1 VSLLV
6 LGPLEVAH
14 DGRSYPVRR
23 GRPRRLLLAL
33 LVRRGDGV
41 PRDVLIDQLWG
52 DEPPV
57 NADNALHLL
66 ISYLRRALAGTDVQ
80 VDRAPSGYRLALPQD
95 GVDMFRFEDLVRAAT
110 AAVMN
115 PAQQLRFA
123 AEALALWR
131 GPALS
136 EAADDA
142 FAQGE
147 IARLDELRLQA
158 YEARAAGLLALGRHD
173 EALPDLAQLVRE
185 HPFRERL
192 HGQFALGLY
201 RCGRQADA
209 LRALEAT
216 RAALVDELGL
226 DPGPALQTLEQ
237 QILRQDPALDP
248 PPAAEPDP
256 VADVP
261 APVIAAEPSGLPAPP
276 VPLTPLIG
284 RDDEVAAVRRLLAGH
299 RLVTVT
305 GPGGVGK
312 TRLGVET
319 VRERDGVVWWADLAA
334 VPPGP
339 GVEVAVAAAVG
350 TGLATADA
358 VSELRRWI
366 GGQDVLLVLD
376 TCEHVVADLNGLL
389 AGLLA
394 GCPGLRV
401 LATSRRPLGV
411 PGEATWPVPPLALP
425 DAVRLFSDRA
435 AAVRPALVLDE
446 GTTGDVAAVCRLLD
460 GLPLA
465 IELAAGHATA
475 MSPAKIAEV
484 LSDRMRLLG
493 NGPGSTARHAGL
505 RAAVEWSYDLL
516 TGEEAVFLD
525 RLSVF
530 AGPFP
535 LEAGV
540 EVAGAGLRT
549 DGLRLLVGLVRQSL
563 VSPTGDDHFRL
574 LDTIRAY
581 AADRLAAD
589 PEEARAAGD
598 RHARWYATFAEDAD
612 RNIRGADQAGW
623 FAELRTASADLRAAL
638 RHCLGGAAPRPT
650 LGAQLVCS
658 LSWFWSYEGSF
669 SEARRWIAE
678 ARAAGPHGARLDAWL
693 HLASGMHAESSGEL
707 GTAEQECR
715 QAAAAFAAIDDVR
728 GEARSMLHLG
738 TATWALGRLGEAADA
753 QDRAVALFRSVADD
767 SGTGLGLVLR
777 ARTALDQG
785 DTGLAEGLLVD
796 ARHVLRRVGDQ
807 HLVGLCLEQLARTH
821 LAAGHPAEAAAPA
834 RESLA
839 IFESAGYP
847 EGVTAALQTLGQVH
861 LAHADPAT
869 AVTLYRRAADTARE
883 LGQPTA
889 LAESVELLA
898 EAVLTDDAVRA
909 AQLLGHAELLRMEV
923 GAPRTPLLVQ
933 RLDRWFPGLR
943 RSLGDRY
950 GAAAAEGRE
959 RTTEELLDDTGD
971 RCPPV
976 DDPRPAERLGLI

>member
-1 VSLLV
+1 MSLLV

-14 DGRSYPVRR
+14 AGRSHPVRR

-33 LVRRGDGV
+33 LVRRGDAV

-66 ISYLRRALAGTDVQ
+66 ISYLRRALADTDVK
-80 VDRAPSGYRLALPQD
+80 VDRTPSGYRLVVPRD
-95 GVDMFRFEDLVRAAT
+95 GVDMFRFEDLARAAT
-110 AAVMN
+110 AASMN
-115 PAQQLRFA
+115 AAQQLRFA

-147 IARLDELRLQA
+147 ITRLDELRLQA
-158 YEARAAGLLALGRHD
+158 HEARAAGLLALGRHD
-173 EALPDLAQLVRE
+173 EALADLAQLVRE

-192 HGQFALGLY
+192 HGQFALALY
-201 RCGRQADA
+201 RSGRQADA

-226 DPGPALQTLEQ
+226 DPSPALQTLER

-256 VADVP
+256 VADVAPPGIP
-261 APVIAAEPSGLPAPP
+261 AAPSGSPELP

-284 RDDEVAAVRRLLAGH
+284 REEEAAGVRRLLAGH
-299 RLVTVT
+299 RMVTVT

-312 TRLGVET
+312 TRLAVEA
-319 VRERDGVVWWADLAA
+319 VQGRDGVVWWADLATVA
-334 VPPGP
+334 RGP
-339 GVEVAVAAAVG
+339 GVGMALATAAG
-350 TGLATADA
+350 TGLATGDA

-366 GGQDVLLVLD
+366 GSREVLLVLD
-376 TCEHVVADLNGLL
+376 TCEHVAEDLNGLL
-389 AGLLA
+389 APLLA
-394 GCPGLRV
+394 GCRGLRV

-411 PGEATWPVPPLALP
+411 PGEMTWPVPPLALP
-425 DAVRLFSDRA
+425 DAMRLFHERA

-446 GTTGDVAAVCRLLD
+446 GTARDVATVCRLLD

-465 IELAAGHATA
+465 IELAAAHAA
-475 MSPAKIAEV
+475 ALSPAKIAGV
-484 LSDRMRLLG
+484 LGDRMRLLG
-493 NGPGSTARHAGL
+493 GGSGTPARHAGL

-516 TGEEAVFLD
+516 ADEEAVFLN

-530 AGPFP
+530 AGPFS

-563 VSPTGDDHFRL
+563 VSPTDDDHFRL

-581 AADRLAAD
+581 AADRLATQPD
-589 PEEARAAGD
+589 EVRAAGD
-598 RHARWYATFAEDAD
+598 RHARWYAAFAEEAD

-623 FAELRTASADLRAAL
+623 FAELRTASADLRTAL
-638 RHCLGGAAPRPT
+638 RHCLDGPPPRPT

-669 SEARRWIAE
+669 AEARRWIAE
-678 ARAAGPHGARLDAWL
+678 ARAAGTHGARIDASL
-693 HLASGMHAESSGEL
+693 HLATGMHAESMGEL
-707 GTAEQECR
+707 GTAEEECR
-715 QAAAAFAAIDDVR
+715 RAAAGFAAIDDVR
-728 GEARSMLHLG
+728 GEARSLLHLG
-738 TATWALGRLGEAADA
+738 TATWALGRLDEAADA
-753 QDRAVALFRSVADD
+753 QDRAVTLFRSVAHD

-777 ARTALDQG
+777 ARTALDHG
-785 DTGLAEGLLVD
+785 ETELAGQLLVD

-821 LAAGHPAEAAAPA
+821 LAAGHPTEAAAPA
-834 RESLA
+834 RESLE

-861 LAHADPAT
+861 LAGGDPVT
-869 AVTLYRRAADTARE
+869 ALSLYRRAADTARE

-898 EAVLTDDAVRA
+898 EALLTDDAVRA
-909 AQLLGHAELLRMEV
+909 AQLLGRAEQLRIEV
-923 GAPRTPLLVQ
+923 GAPRTRLQLR
-933 RLDRWFPGLR
+933 RLDRWSPRLR
-943 RSLGDRY
+943 RALGDRY
-950 GAAAAEGRE
+950 EAAVAEGRQ
-959 RTTEELLDDTGD
+959 RSVEELLDGTCD
-971 RCPPV
+971 R
-976 DDPRPAERLGLI
+976 

>member
-6 LGPLEVAH
+6 LGPLEVEH
-14 DGRSYPVRR
+14 DGRSYPIRR

-33 LVRRGDGV
+33 LLRRGDPV
-41 PRDVLIDQLWG
+41 PQDVLIDQLWG

-66 ISYLRRALAGTDVQ
+66 VSYLRRVLAGTEVR
-80 VDRAPSGYRLALPQD
+80 VDRAPSGYRLELPRD
-95 GVDMFRFEDLVRAAT
+95 RVDMFRFEDLVRAAT
-110 AAVMN
+110 AAAMN
-115 PAQQLRFA
+115 PAHQLRFA
-123 AEALALWR
+123 EDALALWR

-136 EAADDA
+136 EAADDQ
-142 FAQGE
+142 FARGE
-147 IARLDELRLQA
+147 ITRLDELRLQA
-158 YEARAAGLLALGRHD
+158 YEARAAGLLALGQHD
-173 EALPDLAQLVRE
+173 EALPDLGQLVRE

-192 HGQFALGLY
+192 HGQFVLALY
-201 RCGRQADA
+201 RAGRQADA
-209 LRALEAT
+209 LRALET
-216 RAALVDELGL
+216 IRAALVDELGL
-226 DPGPALQTLEQ
+226 DPGPALQTLER

-248 PPAAEPDP
+248 PPAAAPDP
-256 VADVP
+256 RPDTAPPPLPAVP
-261 APVIAAEPSGLPAPP
+261 TGHPAPP
-276 VPLTPLIG
+276 VPLTDLVG
-284 RDDEVAAVRRLLAGH
+284 RDDDVAAVRRSLAGH
-299 RLVTVT
+299 RMVTVT

-312 TRLGVET
+312 TRLAVEA
-319 VRERDGVVWWADLAA
+319 VQGRDDVVWWTDLAA
-334 VPPGP
+334 VSPGP
-339 GVEVAVAAAVG
+339 GVEVAVAAAAG
-350 TGLATADA
+350 TGLATGDA
-358 VSELRRWI
+358 VTELRGWI
-366 GGQDVLLVLD
+366 GSREVLLVLD
-376 TCEHVVADLNGLL
+376 TCEHVVEVLDKLLVGLL
-389 AGLLA
+389 E
-394 GCPGLRV
+394 GCPRLRV

-411 PGEATWPVPPLALP
+411 PGEVTWPVPPLALP
-425 DAVRLFSDRA
+425 DAVRLFHDRA
-435 AAVRPALVLDE
+435 SAARPGLVLDE
-446 GTTGDVAAVCRLLD
+446 GTARDVAAVCRLLD

-465 IELAAGHATA
+465 IELAASHAA
-475 MSPAKIAEV
+475 ALSPAKIADV
-484 LSDRMRLLG
+484 LGDRMRLLG
-493 NGPGSTARHAGL
+493 DGPGSPARHAGL

-516 TGEEAVFLD
+516 ADEEAVFLD

-563 VSPTGDDHFRL
+563 VSPTDDDHFRL

-589 PEEARAAGD
+589 PDEARATGD
-598 RHARWYATFAEDAD
+598 RHARWYAAFAEDAD

-638 RHCLGGAAPRPT
+638 RYCLGGSAPRPA

-693 HLASGMHAESSGEL
+693 HLASGMHAESMGEL
-707 GTAEQECR
+707 GTAEDECR
-715 QAAAAFAAIDDVR
+715 QAAAGFAAIDDVR
-728 GEARSMLHLG
+728 GEAQSLLHLG
-738 TATWALGRLGEAADA
+738 TATWALGRLDEAADA
-753 QDRAVALFRSVADD
+753 QDRAVTLFRSVAHD

-785 DTGLAEGLLVD
+785 EIGLARELLVV

-807 HLVGLCLEQLARTH
+807 HLVGLCLEQLARAH
-821 LAAGHPAEAAAPA
+821 LAVGDLTKAAAPA

-839 IFESAGYP
+839 IFESVSYP

-861 LAHADPAT
+861 LAGDDQAT
-869 AVTLYRRAADTARE
+869 AVSLYRRAADTARE

-889 LAESVELLA
+889 LAESMELLA
-898 EAVLTDDAVRA
+898 EALLTDDAVRA
-909 AQLLGHAELLRMEV
+909 AQLLAHAEQLRVEV
-923 GAPRTPLLVQ
+923 GAPRTPLQVQ
-933 RLDRWFPGLR
+933 RLDRWFPRLR

-950 GAAAAEGRE
+950 GAAAAEGRQ
-959 RTTEELLDDTGD
+959 RSTEELLDDTGD
-971 RCPPV
+971 R
-976 DDPRPAERLGLI
+976 

>member
-1 VSLLV
+1 MSLLV
-6 LGPLEVAH
+6 LGPLEVEH
-14 DGRSYPVRR
+14 GGRSHPVRR
-23 GRPRRLLLAL
+23 GRPRRLLLVL
-33 LVRRGDGV
+33 LVRRGDAV

-80 VDRAPSGYRLALPQD
+80 IDRTPYGYRLVVPRE

-110 AAVMN
+110 AASMN
-115 PAQQLRFA
+115 PGRQLRLA
-123 AEALALWR
+123 AEALATWR

-136 EAADDA
+136 EAADDG
-142 FAQGE
+142 FARGD

-192 HGQFALGLY
+192 HGQYALGLY
-201 RCGRQADA
+201 RSGRQADA
-209 LRALEAT
+209 LRALEAA

-248 PPAAEPDP
+248 PPAAAGPDP
-256 VADVP
+256 VPDAAPAAVP
-261 APVIAAEPSGLPAPP
+261 AVPSGLSTAP

-284 RDDEVAAVRRLLAGH
+284 RDEEVAAVRRLLADH
-299 RLVTVT
+299 RIVTVT
-305 GPGGVGK
+305 GPGGIGK
-312 TRLGVET
+312 TRIGVEA
-319 VRERDGVVWWADLAA
+319 VRSRDGVVWWADLAT

-339 GVEVAVAAAVG
+339 GVEVALAAAAG
-350 TGLATADA
+350 TGLGTGDA
-358 VSELRRWI
+358 VSELRHWI
-366 GGQDVLLVLD
+366 GSRDVLLVLD
-376 TCEHVVADLNGLL
+376 TCEHVTGDLAGLL

-401 LATSRRPLGV
+401 LATSRRPVGV
-411 PGEATWPVPPLALP
+411 PGEVTWPVPPLALP
-425 DAVRLFSDRA
+425 DAVRLFHDRA
-435 AAVRPALVLDE
+435 AAVRPTLVLDE
-446 GTTGDVAAVCRLLD
+446 STARDVASVCRLLD

-465 IELAAGHATA
+465 IELAASHVAA
-475 MSPAKIAEV
+475 LSPAKIADV
-484 LSDRMRLLG
+484 LGDRMRLLG
-493 NGPGSTARHAGL
+493 DGAASPARHAGL

-516 TGEEAVFLD
+516 ADEEAVFLD

-535 LEAGV
+535 FEAGV

-563 VSPTGDDHFRL
+563 VSPTDDDHFRL

-589 PEEARAAGD
+589 QEEARAAGD
-598 RHARWYATFAEDAD
+598 RHARWYAAFAEDAD

-638 RHCLGGAAPRPT
+638 RHCLGGAPPRPT

-693 HLASGMHAESSGEL
+693 HLATGMHAESLGEL
-707 GTAEQECR
+707 DTAEEECR
-715 QAAAAFAAIDDVR
+715 QAAAGFAAVDDPR
-728 GEARSMLHLG
+728 GEARSLMHLG
-738 TATWALGRLGEAADA
+738 TARWALGRLDEAADA
-753 QDRAVALFRSVADD
+753 QDRSVALFRSVGHD

-777 ARTALDQG
+777 ARTALDQREPG
-785 DTGLAEGLLVD
+785 VAEEMLAD
-796 ARHVLRRVGDQ
+796 ARHVLRRVGDR
-807 HLVGLCLEQLARTH
+807 HLVGLCQEQLARTH
-821 LAAGHPAEAAAPA
+821 LASGDPARAAAPA
-834 RESLA
+834 RDSLA

-861 LAHADPAT
+861 LAGGERDT
-869 AVTLYRRAADTARE
+869 AAALYRRAAGTALE
-883 LGQPTA
+883 LGHPTA
-889 LAESVELLA
+889 LAVSVELLA
-898 EAVLTDDAVRA
+898 EATMTDDAVRA
-909 AQLLGHAELLRMEV
+909 AQLLGHAEQLRAEV
-923 GAPRTPLLVQ
+923 GAPRLPLQ
-933 RLDRWFPGLR
+933 AERLDRWLPLLQR
-943 RSLGDRY
+943 ALGDCY
-950 GAAAAEGRE
+950 EAAAAEGRQ
-959 RTTEELLDDTGD
+959 RSIEELLDSTGG
-971 RCPPV
+971 R
-976 DDPRPAERLGLI
+976 